1 MVTFKGNN
9 KMGVNGKG
17 LIIVVNDLSV
27 IHINAFAFVVKD
39 DILSFANVN
48 RHLVGPEPACNF
60 FKLRVCPNNER
71 VKICVRVSTGSVVSE
86 HASKERGAKMEI
98 IDVT

>member
-17 LIIVVNDLSV
+17 LIVVINDLSV

-39 DILSFANVN
+39 DIISFANVN
-48 RHLVGPEPACNF
+48 RHLVGPEQDSGKKGMLYRPSNISYTALGLTIA
-60 FKLRVCPNNER
+60 KLKKNIFN
-71 VKICVRVSTGSVVSE
+71 I
-86 HASKERGAKMEI
+86 
-98 IDVT
+98 